1 MQIHCTATTTT
12 LSVYPEQARVSRN
25 IFFSFVIAMIRF
37 PNLSL
42 PQRSNFT
49 KIDDFTEV
57 TQTSEPKGVQS
68 KEGDWAD
75 MPKEKH

>member
-1 MQIHCTATTTT
+1 
-12 LSVYPEQARVSRN
+12 
-25 IFFSFVIAMIRF
+25 MIRF

-68 KEGDWAD
+68 KEGDWPD